1 VGRYPYLHTSKKT
14 PKALLTKLK
23 KNDRLNYMALKWEI
37 TKKSTKQEL
46 KEKPD
51 SPERKQL
58 QEVHADITF
67 GTEMLTAAEQAASS
81 DVASWN
87 EIVRARLLAG
97 FKTDASLVQLHAALK
112 AEMQKPEN
120 EQAYLAIIQG
130 LITVGDLGAAVDRIE
145 ENDLYNTLSTYL
157 ALYDAE
163 KNQPGE
169 NPDFDAYVGP
179 IEERLDGLPPSKQND
194 IREWIAELKSDKTAD
209 DQSYRSSSALQE
221 KIERIERRDGEA
233 YKNLLQEVLHQEDA
247 ETPLNPEV
255 VLTQIEECVDIGIAI
270 QQRTAGEKYPLSP
283 DALGVRAFS
292 AAESLLAGT
301 PFESWD
307 GLFIDVLED
316 MIIAWQK
323 DGRHPERI
331 PPLFSQWEKYTAYLK
346 TAITEPDSGGKQ
358 REYDH
363 AVQQLHTLQAKI
375 AGQSLHSRIS
385 FCLLGGSPSSR
396 SSIGPTYASKS
407 GFSPGWFF
415 SASYRAR

>member
-194 IREWIAELKSDKTAD
+194 IREWRDCPAILACSVCNCCTA
-209 DQSYRSSSALQE
+209 
-221 KIERIERRDGEA
+221 
-233 YKNLLQEVLHQEDA
+233 
-247 ETPLNPEV
+247 
-255 VLTQIEECVDIGIAI
+255 
-270 QQRTAGEKYPLSP
+270 
-283 DALGVRAFS
+283 
-292 AAESLLAGT
+292 
-301 PFESWD
+301 
-307 GLFIDVLED
+307 
-316 MIIAWQK
+316 
-323 DGRHPERI
+323 
-331 PPLFSQWEKYTAYLK
+331 
-346 TAITEPDSGGKQ
+346 
-358 REYDH
+358 
-363 AVQQLHTLQAKI
+363 
-375 AGQSLHSRIS
+375 
-385 FCLLGGSPSSR
+385 
-396 SSIGPTYASKS
+396 
-407 GFSPGWFF
+407 
-415 SASYRAR
+415 